1 MKNIDDLSRRELLA
15 LKDIRQNGRT
25 ADHVI
30 ASQLRNDA
38 MIAEFQDGNFQ
49 LTNKGRR
56 MLVRGSPSLWA
67 VAL

>member
-1 MKNIDDLSRRELLA
+1 MKNIDELSRRELLA

-25 ADHVI
+25 VDHVT
-30 ASQLRNDA
+30 ASQLCNDA
-38 MIAEFQDGNFQ
+38 MIAEFQDGNCQ
-49 LTNKGRR
+49 LANKGRR